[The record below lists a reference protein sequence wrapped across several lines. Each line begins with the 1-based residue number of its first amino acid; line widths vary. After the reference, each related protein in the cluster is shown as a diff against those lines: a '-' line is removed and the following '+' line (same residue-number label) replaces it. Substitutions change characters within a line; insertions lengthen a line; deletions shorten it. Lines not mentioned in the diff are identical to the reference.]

1 MTIKSDKWI
10 RRMAREHGM
19 ISPFEPEQVRQVLC
33 SKFELKQTE
42 IDVPSLSKPFP
53 ALDRV
58 PATAI
63 GLKTSRGVISHGCSS
78 YGYDMRVGTTFKVF
92 KNTHCVEID
101 PKRIDERAF
110 ETIKESELKKDEDG
124 ALFVRVPP
132 NSFALAY
139 SVEKFVI
146 PENVLACVLGKS
158 TYARCGVIC
167 NVTPLE
173 PGWEGHVTLEISN
186 TTPLPA
192 RIYAGEGL
200 CQVLFF
206 ESDERCETSYR
217 DKKGKY
223 QHQPAEVV
231 LPKV

>member
-10 RRMAREHGM
+10 RRMAQKHNM
-19 ISPFEPEQVRQVLC
+19 ISPFEHGQVRQVLC
-33 SKFELKQTE
+33 SRLVAEPSEMTIE
-42 IDVPSLSKPFP
+42 EVPGRAFKT
-53 ALDRV
+53 
-58 PATAI
+58 PATSI
-63 GLKTSRGVISHGCSS
+63 TLKTTRGAVSWGTSS
-78 YGYDMRVGTTFKVF
+78 YGYDLRVGTTFKVF

-110 ETIKESELKKDEDG
+110 ETIKESELQKDEDG

-139 SVEKFVI
+139 SIERFVI
-146 PENVLACVLGKS
+146 PENVLAVVLGKS